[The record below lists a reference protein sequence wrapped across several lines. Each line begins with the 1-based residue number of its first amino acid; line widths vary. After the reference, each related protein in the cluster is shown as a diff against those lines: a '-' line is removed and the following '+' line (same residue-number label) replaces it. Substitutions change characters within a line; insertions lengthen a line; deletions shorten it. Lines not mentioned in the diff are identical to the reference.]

1 MDELIVF
8 SPFYN
13 DHEVEKCFA
22 LYDEIVKKKITTNA
36 NQFVSILIK
45 IGRAHV

>member
-22 LYDEIVKKKITTNA
+22 LYDEIVKKKITTNDIA
-36 NQFVSILIK
+36 TIIPIVLEHK
-45 IGRAHV
+45 

>member
-22 LYDEIVKKKITTNA
+22 LYDEIVKRKLQQMQINLF
-36 NQFVSILIK
+36 QY
-45 IGRAHV
+45 